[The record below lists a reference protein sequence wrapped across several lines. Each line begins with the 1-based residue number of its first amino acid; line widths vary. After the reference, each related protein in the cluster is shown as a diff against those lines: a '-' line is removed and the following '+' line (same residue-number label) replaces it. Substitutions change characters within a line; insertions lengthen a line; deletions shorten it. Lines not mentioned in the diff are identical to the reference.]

1 MSKLVKIEQEKIN
14 SIEDI
19 RIELWGFYKNHLV
32 KFNDVDAIIEFHN
45 ISDKLW
51 RIANRKYEEV

>member
-19 RIELWGFYKNHLV
+19 RIELWEFHKNHF
-32 KFNDVDAIIEFHN
+32 KDDDICAIMEFHN
-45 ISDKLW
+45 ITAKLW
-51 RIANRKYEEV
+51 RIANKKYEEV